1 MKALQNFVTKLNTWN
16 GMFGNYRPLDLK
28 NAKDRQAIADE
39 LDMRLSP
46 ENLSCDGELSISQ
59 VRARYKEFTTV
70 AAQLQK
76 LDPNVKFS
84 EYA

>member
-16 GMFGNYRPLDLK
+16 GMFGYAPLDLSK
-28 NAKDRQAIADE
+28 AKDRQAIADE

-76 LDPNVKFS
+76 LDPTVKFS